1 MDEFNF
7 SIEPGSKK
15 YNNRDYVEKTP
26 LISVVVPFFNSG
38 KYIEQTINSVL
49 NQTFPYYEILIID
62 DGSKDEESLE
72 KLKEIEKLDK
82 RIKVFHKEN
91 EGLAAT
97 RDFGAFKSSS
107 SCKYLMFLDDDD
119 LIEPTFLECGY
130 WTLETNKEASWAY
143 SDSVGFG
150 TQEYVWNKYFDSD
163 KMKKVNELVSE
174 ALVRKSDFELVNGY
188 ELREKSINED
198 WNFWLKLLSKG
209 KYPVHMSF
217 YGQWYRRKETG
228 ELQKA
233 NDNKKRA
240 LEIINETA
248 SKIIKRVEAIQYPR
262 YRYNYDLIPE
272 KLESIVIPEKEKE
285 KEGKINLLFIMPWMI
300 TGGADLFNLNLVK
313 GLDKD
318 KFTITIITTEPNK
331 NVLRQEF
338 EKYATVYDLTSFLD
352 QKYWLAFINYIIEKE
367 NINLILNSNSKIGY
381 NILPYIK
388 SKYIDIPIIDYV
400 HMEEWYNR
408 NGGYSRYSAMY
419 ESVIDKT
426 LVCNENSRKILINH
440 FGKSKDEVET
450 VYIGVD
456 ENKFNPE
463 KYDKEELMKKYLGEV
478 SDKKILSY
486 ICRISEQKRPLLLL
500 QIIAKLK
507 EKRQD
512 FKVLVVGDG
521 NLLNKM
527 KERAKEL
534 NIYDDIVFTGSLKDT
549 AEIYAISDLTINCSL
564 KEGLALTAYESL
576 SMGVPVVSSDVGGQK
591 ELITNEVGEI
601 IPLMQDEKDIYL
613 ENYNEKEINDFVSA
627 IDKVLNNLNEY
638 KKNCRQRIINNFT
651 INKMIEKMTNIF
663 EETKER
669 PNELKIENG
678 KGLKDN
684 KDLTKEL
691 VTINLKNDEV
701 EYKWECLEYERK
713 VYGIAYSKEG
723 MNYKKEL
730 LKEKLWNIP
739 IWRTGIRI
747 YHKIKGKIVGGED
760 NESNI

>member
-1 MDEFNF
+1 MYKEFNF
-7 SIEPGSKK
+7 SLEPGRKK
-15 YNNRDYVEKTP
+15 YNNRDYKEIEP
-26 LISVVVPFFNSG
+26 IISVIIPFYNSY
-38 KYIEQTINSVL
+38 KYIEQTIISVL

-62 DGSKDEESLE
+62 DGSTDEKSLK
-72 KLKEIEKLDK
+72 KLEEIQKLDK

-97 RDFGAFKSSS
+97 RDFGASKSSS

-130 WTLETNKEASWAY
+130 WTLETNKESSWAY

-174 ALVRKSDFELVNGY
+174 ALVRKNDFELVNGY
-188 ELREKSINED
+188 ELREKAVNED
-198 WNFWLKLLSKG
+198 WNLWLKLLSKG

-217 YGQWYRRKETG
+217 YGEWYRRKETG
-228 ELQKA
+228 ELQKSR
-233 NDNKKRA
+233 DNKERA

-248 SKIIKRVEAIQYPR
+248 KKVTKKVEAIQYPR
-262 YRYNYDLIPE
+262 YKYNYDFIPE
-272 KLESIVIPEKEKE
+272 EVEGIVIPKKQNNN
-285 KEGKINLLFIMPWMI
+285 KINLLFIMPWMI

-338 EKYATVYDLTSFLD
+338 EKYAKVYDLTSFLD
-352 QKYWLAFINYIIEKE
+352 QKYWLAFINYIIKKE
-367 NINLILNSNSKIGY
+367 NINLILNSNSKMGY
-381 NILPYIK
+381 AMLPDIK
-388 SKYIDIPIIDYV
+388 GKYANIPIIDYV

-440 FGKSKDEVET
+440 FGKNEDEVQT

-456 ENKFNPE
+456 ESKFNPE
-463 KYDKEELMKKYLGEV
+463 KYNKDELKKKYLGQV
-478 SDKKILSY
+478 CNKKILSY
-486 ICRISEQKRPLLLL
+486 ICRISEQKRPILLL

-507 EKRQD
+507 QKRQD

-527 KERAKEL
+527 KEKAKEL
-534 NIYDDIVFTGSLKDT
+534 NIYDDIIFTGALSNT

-564 KEGLALTAYESL
+564 KEGLALTSYESL

-591 ELITNEVGEI
+591 ELITNEVGKI
-601 IPLMQDEKDIYL
+601 IPLMQNENDIYL
-613 ENYNEKEINDFVSA
+613 EEYNQKEINDFVLA
-627 IDKVLNNLNEY
+627 IDEILNNLNDY
-638 KKNCRQRIINNFT
+638 KQNCRKRIIDCFT
-651 INKMIEKMTNIF
+651 IDRMIEKMTSIL
-663 EETKER
+663 EEIYKA
-669 PNELKIENG
+669 PNELKIQNG
-678 KGLKDN
+678 KGLKQN
-684 KDLTKEL
+684 KEVTKEL
-691 VTINLKNDEV
+691 ITVNLKNDEV

-713 VYGIAYSKEG
+713 MYGIAYSVQG

-739 IWRTGIRI
+739 LWRGFV
-747 YHKIKGKIVGGED
+747 KIVHKFRK
-760 NESNI
+760 

>member
-1 MDEFNF
+1 MKKQFKF
-7 SIEPGSKK
+7 SLEPGGKRYDYRA
-15 YNNRDYVEKTP
+15 YNDKEP
-26 LISVVVPFFNSG
+26 IISVVIPFYNSE

-72 KLKEIEKLDK
+72 RLKEIEKLDK

-97 RDFGAFKSSS
+97 RDFGASKSSS
-107 SCKYLMFLDDDD
+107 CCKYLMFLDDDD

-163 KMKKVNELVSE
+163 KIKKVNELVSA

-198 WNFWLKLLSKG
+198 WNFWLKLLAKG

-248 SKIIKRVEAIQYPR
+248 SKITKRVEAIQYPR

-272 KLESIVIPEKEKE
+272 KLESIVLPEQENNR
-285 KEGKINLLFIMPWMI
+285 KINLLFIMPWMI

-313 GLDKD
+313 GLDKN
-318 KFTITIITTEPNK
+318 KFTVTIITTEPNK

-338 EKYATVYDLTSFLD
+338 EKYAIVYDLTSFLD
-352 QKYWLAFINYIIEKE
+352 QKYWLAFIEYIIKKE
-367 NINLILNSNSKIGY
+367 NINLILNSNSKFGY
-381 NILPYIK
+381 IILPYIK
-388 SKYIDIPIIDYV
+388 SKYINIPILDYV

-440 FGKSKDEVET
+440 FEKSEDEVET

-463 KYDKEELMKKYLGEV
+463 IYNKQKIRQKYLQKCEN
-478 SDKKILSY
+478 KKILSY
-486 ICRISEQKRPLLLL
+486 ICRISEQKRPLLFLH
-500 QIIAKLK
+500 IIAKLK
-507 EKRQD
+507 QKRQD

-527 KERAKEL
+527 KEKAKEL

-564 KEGLALTAYESL
+564 KEGLALTSYESL

-591 ELITNEVGEI
+591 ELITNDVGQV

-613 ENYNEKEINDFVSA
+613 EEYDKEEVNNFVLA
-627 IDKVLNNLNEY
+627 IDEILNNLEKYNA
-638 KKNCRQRIINNFT
+638 NCRKRIIENFT
-651 INKMIEKMTNIF
+651 INKMIEKMTTIL
-663 EETKER
+663 EEAKEK
-669 PNELKIENG
+669 PNEIKIENAN
-678 KGLKDN
+678 GLSRN
-684 KDLTKEL
+684 KEITKEL
-691 VTINLKNDEV
+691 ITINLRNDEV

-713 VYGIAYSKEG
+713 VYGRAFSKEG

-730 LKEKLWNIP
+730 LKEKLWNISL
-739 IWRTGIRI
+739 WRGFI
-747 YHKIKGKIVGGED
+747 KIVHKFRK
-760 NESNI
+760 

>member
-1 MDEFNF
+1 MYKEFNF
-7 SIEPGSKK
+7 SLEPGRKK
-15 YNNRDYVEKTP
+15 YDNRDYKEIEP
-26 LISVVVPFFNSG
+26 IISVIIPFYNSY
-38 KYIEQTINSVL
+38 KYIEQTIISVL

-62 DGSKDEESLE
+62 DGSTDEKSLK
-72 KLKEIEKLDK
+72 KLEEIQKLDK

-91 EGLAAT
+91 EGLAAA
-97 RDFGAFKSSS
+97 RDYGASKAST

-130 WTLETNKEASWAY
+130 WTLETNKSASWAY

-150 TQEYVWNKYFDSD
+150 TQEYVWNKYFDLD
-163 KMKKVNELVSE
+163 KMKKVNELISA
-174 ALVRKSDFELVNGY
+174 ALVRRSDFELVNGY
-188 ELREKSINED
+188 ELREKAVNED
-198 WNFWLKLLSKG
+198 WNFWLKLLSKE

-233 NDNKKRA
+233 SENKKRA

-248 SKIIKRVEAIQYPR
+248 SKITKEVKAIQYPR
-262 YRYNYDLIPE
+262 YNYNYDLILE
-272 KLESIVIPEKEKE
+272 EVESIVIPEKEKDD
-285 KEGKINLLFIMPWMI
+285 KINLLFIIPWMI

-338 EKYATVYDLTSFLD
+338 EKYAKVYDLTSFLD
-352 QKYWLAFINYIIEKE
+352 QKYWLAFINYIIKKE
-367 NINLILNSNSKIGY
+367 NINLILNSNSKMGY
-381 NILPYIK
+381 AMLPDIK
-388 SKYIDIPIIDYV
+388 GKYANIPIIDYV

-440 FGKSKDEVET
+440 FGKNEDEVQT

-456 ENKFNPE
+456 ESKFNPE
-463 KYDKEELMKKYLGEV
+463 KYNKDELKKKYLGQV
-478 SDKKILSY
+478 SNKKILSY
-486 ICRISEQKRPLLLL
+486 ICRISEQKRPILLL

-507 EKRQD
+507 KKRQD

-527 KERAKEL
+527 KEKAKEL
-534 NIYDDIVFTGSLKDT
+534 NIYDDIIFTGALSNT

-564 KEGLALTAYESL
+564 KEGLALTSYESL

-591 ELITNEVGEI
+591 ELITNEVGKI
-601 IPLMQDEKDIYL
+601 IPLMQNENDIYL
-613 ENYNEKEINDFVSA
+613 EEYNQKEINDFVLA
-627 IDKVLNNLNEY
+627 IDEILNSLNDY
-638 KKNCRQRIINNFT
+638 KQNCRKRIIDCFT
-651 INKMIEKMTNIF
+651 INRMIEKMTSIL
-663 EETKER
+663 EEIYKA
-669 PNELKIENG
+669 PNELKIQNG
-678 KGLKDN
+678 KGLEQN
-684 KDLTKEL
+684 KEVTKEL
-691 VTINLKNDEV
+691 ITVNLKNDEV

-713 VYGIAYSKEG
+713 MYGIAYSIEG

-739 IWRTGIRI
+739 LWRGFV
-747 YHKIKGKIVGGED
+747 KIVHKFRK
-760 NESNI
+760 

>member
-1 MDEFNF
+1 MDKEFNF
-7 SIEPGSKK
+7 SIEPGVEK
-15 YNNRDYVEKTP
+15 YDDRDYNEKEP
-26 LISVVVPFFNSG
+26 VISVIIPFYNG
-38 KYIEQTINSVL
+38 KKYIEQTVISVL

-62 DGSKDEESLE
+62 DGSKDKESLE
-72 KLKEIEKLDK
+72 KLEEIQKLDK

-97 RDFGAFKSSS
+97 RDFGASKSSS

-163 KMKKVNELVSE
+163 KMKKVNELVSA

-198 WNFWLKLLSKG
+198 WNFWLKLLAKG

-228 ELQKA
+228 ELKKA

-248 SKIIKRVEAIQYPR
+248 SKITKKVEAIQYPR
-262 YRYNYDLIPE
+262 YKYNYDLIPE
-272 KLESIVIPEKEKE
+272 KVEGIVILEKENNS
-285 KEGKINLLFIMPWMI
+285 KINLLFIMPWMI
-300 TGGADLFNLNLVK
+300 TGGADLFNLNLIK
-313 GLDKD
+313 GLNKE
-318 KFTITIITTEPNK
+318 KFTVTIITTEPNK

-338 EKYATVYDLTSFLD
+338 ERYANVYDLTSFLD
-352 QKYWLAFINYIIEKE
+352 QKYWLAFINYIIKKE
-367 NINLILNSNSKIGY
+367 NINLILNSNSKMGY
-381 NILPYIK
+381 SILPYIK
-388 SKYIDIPIIDYV
+388 STHVDIPIIDYV

-440 FGKSKDEVET
+440 FGKSEDEVQT

-463 KYDKEELMKKYLGEV
+463 KYNKQKIWQKYLEKNE
-478 SDKKILSY
+478 KKKMLSY

-549 AEIYAISDLTINCSL
+549 TEIYAISDLTINCSL

-576 SMGVPVVSSDVGGQK
+576 SMGVPVISSDVGGQK
-591 ELITNEVGEI
+591 ELITSDVGEI

-613 ENYNEKEINDFVSA
+613 ENYNPDEINNFVSA
-627 IDKVLNNLNEY
+627 IDKVLNNLDEY
-638 KKNCRQRIINNFT
+638 KKNCRQRIIDNFS
-651 INKMIEKMTNIF
+651 INKMIEKMTAIF
-663 EETKER
+663 EEVKER
-669 PNELKIENG
+669 PNEIKIENG
-678 KGLKDN
+678 KGLKN
-684 KDLTKEL
+684 NRELTKEI

-713 VYGIAYSKEG
+713 VYGRAYSKEG

-739 IWRTGIRI
+739 LWRTFVKTVHRF
-747 YHKIKGKIVGGED
+747 KR
-760 NESNI
+760 

>member
-15 YNNRDYVEKTP
+15 YNCGDYVEKNP

-97 RDFGAFKSSS
+97 RDFGDSKSST

-163 KMKKVNELVSE
+163 KMKKVNELISE
-174 ALVRKSDFELVNGY
+174 ALVRKSDFEIVNGY

-198 WNFWLKLLSKG
+198 WNFWLKLLAKG

-228 ELQKA
+228 ELQKSR
-233 NDNKKRA
+233 DNKERA

-248 SKIIKRVEAIQYPR
+248 SKITKRVEAIQYPR
-262 YRYNYDLIPE
+262 YNYNYDLILE
-272 KLESIVIPEKEKE
+272 KVESIVIPEKE

-318 KFTITIITTEPNK
+318 KFTVTIITTEPNK

-352 QKYWLAFINYIIEKE
+352 QKYWLAFIDYIIKKE
-367 NINLILNSNSKIGY
+367 NINLILNSNSKFGY
-381 NILPYIK
+381 TILPYIK
-388 SKYIDIPIIDYV
+388 SKYINIPILDYV

-440 FGKSKDEVET
+440 FEKSEDEVET

-463 KYDKEELMKKYLGEV
+463 IYNKQKIRQKYLQKCEN
-478 SDKKILSY
+478 KKILSY
-486 ICRISEQKRPLLLL
+486 ICRISEQKRPLLFL

-507 EKRQD
+507 QKRQD

-527 KERAKEL
+527 KEKAKEL

-564 KEGLALTAYESL
+564 KEGLALTSYESL

-591 ELITNEVGEI
+591 ELITNDVGQI
-601 IPLMQDEKDIYL
+601 IPLMQNEKDIYL
-613 ENYNEKEINDFVSA
+613 ENYNQKEINNFVSA

-638 KKNCRQRIINNFT
+638 KKNCRKRIINNFT

-678 KGLKDN
+678 KGLKN
-684 KDLTKEL
+684 NRELTKEL

-713 VYGIAYSKEG
+713 VYGRAYSKEG

-739 IWRTGIRI
+739 LWRGAIKI
-747 YHKIKGKIVGGED
+747 YHKIKK
-760 NESNI
+760 NS